1 MPKSCFFHLSV
12 EAQRAYQA
20 GREAGQAGVR
30 AAENTKEYAFLKGVL
45 AGQSYALK
53 HFDDLVKGVKA
64 KVVKEEAADE
74 TPTAPVVPLSW
85 PVVQVYSTV
94 SLQK

>member
-20 GREAGQAGVR
+20 GREAGQAGVL

-53 HFDDLVKGVKA
+53 HFDDLVVGLRWLTKEA
-64 KVVKEEAADE
+64 KAADE